1 MILFVNHGGDDLFCG
16 CSDLKQTSQNDYVN
30 ANLFIYFFPQ
40 IVVDHVIVLYR
51 VMFQAVEAA
60 SFPDWPPM
68 LEFGG

>member
-30 ANLFIYFFPQ
+30 ANFFFFFFSQ

-51 VMFQAVEAA
+51 VMFQA
-60 SFPDWPPM
+60 SRSSIFP
-68 LEFGG
+68 